1 MTTTWQTPVGNGVTT
16 AVADPSTLPRAEGT
30 LGRISLRDVPP
41 QGREPFV
48 EGPIGCAA
56 LPPVTFVSTEPW
68 REQRIGAAAV
78 YCSDGRWGDAVDELC
93 HRCLGIPAYDRFAVP
108 GGPGW
113 LNERAPG
120 LGTLAWTA
128 RDQLEFLVS
137 AHKLERII
145 LITHW
150 GCAFYAHRM
159 AGPGGNLP
167 GPETTVDAQL
177 ADVRTARMTL
187 RRWFGPIGVEGYL
200 AMRTGTT
207 LSFHRLLD

>member
-1 MTTTWQTPVGNGVTT
+1 MTTAWQTPVGNGSTT
-16 AVADPSTLPRAEGT
+16 RFAYRCAIPRAEGT
-30 LGRISLRDVPP
+30 LGGISLLDAPRQLRDQSP
-41 QGREPFV
+41 GEPL
-48 EGPIGCAA
+48 GCAA

-120 LGTLAWTA
+120 LGSLAWTA

-137 AHKLERII
+137 AHKLERIV

-150 GCAFYAHRM
+150 GCAFYAHRL
-159 AGPGGNLP
+159 AGAGELP
-167 GPETTVDAQL
+167 APERTVDAQM
-177 ADVRTARMTL
+177 ADVRNARGTL
-187 RRWFGPIGVEGYL
+187 RRWFGPIRVEGYL
-200 AMRTGTT
+200 AMRSGTT